1 MKSIFKA
8 TKSVLESPL
17 FNFNNHNLLK
27 TLSKYEPREAL
38 MRYKG
43 GGYLRLNSYLREDNG
58 LPENMIRLALGV
70 DEGLKQL
77 PVYTGDVFRTVA
89 FSNNTQFENFINEW
103 KQGNTVIAKAYTS
116 TSKGDIYNDLSNV
129 NYGAIMKI
137 HSLNGRDMMGIGLD
151 ESEVLFPRDTKF
163 KVNQTQ
169 RSGNI
174 LFLSA
179 DEVQ

>member
-1 MKSIFKA
+1 M
-8 TKSVLESPL
+8 
-17 FNFNNHNLLK
+17 
-27 TLSKYEPREAL
+27 
-38 MRYKG
+38 
-43 GGYLRLNSYLREDNG
+43 
-58 LPENMIRLALGV
+58 
-70 DEGLKQL
+70 
-77 PVYTGDVFRTVA
+77 YTGDVFRTIA
-89 FSNNTQFENFINEW
+89 FSNNTQFKNFVNEW

-116 TSKGDIYNDLSNV
+116 TSKGNIYNDLSNV

-151 ESEVLFPRDTKF
+151 ESEVLFPRNTKF